1 MRTQLATA
9 VQWPPRRRPTP
20 AAASVLL
27 VAALLLQGCSTSS
40 GDDSDGQDDSAE
52 QVELVF
58 FNQSR
63 GQEETLTELA
73 AEYEDQTG
81 VRVTVESP
89 GPGNYLQDL
98 QSRAQANR
106 MPDLYSATDPFEMA
120 PYFNAGWAMELTPEL
135 EGEWG
140 EIFSPAAVDL
150 WRFADGNNLDVPEGI
165 YSVHW
170 ETALYGMLVAE
181 SAGISP
187 DAPPET
193 MSEFTSTLSE
203 QDAQFS
209 IAASL
214 TPRLLMS
221 YASNF
226 MTDEELEAT
235 LAGSASWETDAWRDT
250 FQLLVDLR
258 DAGVL
263 ASNEIPG
270 GTEDNPGVE
279 QSFFSVRDVEA
290 IFDGTFGIGVQRST
304 APEFTQYFSM
314 GVPAA
319 DNGTQEPRAVARRG
333 RGAVVNPKGEHP
345 EEALAFARWL
355 TEPEQQQ
362 VFADEVGMIP
372 TSAELLGGGS
382 ISPELQGFAALADT
396 AQVLPGAFMAADV
409 EDAIA
414 RASQSIVLGELSVE
428 EALAEV
434 QAAQDQSS

>member
-1 MRTQLATA
+1 MRTQTITA
-9 VQWPPRRRPTP
+9 VQWPPRGLRTP
-20 AAASVLL
+20 A
-27 VAALLLQGCSTSS
+27 VAAFLLSAALVLQGCTSS
-40 GDDSDGQDDSAE
+40 DDNSDGQDDSNG

-73 AEYEDQTG
+73 ADYEDQTG
-81 VRVTVESP
+81 VGVTIETP

-98 QSRAQANR
+98 QSRAQAER

-120 PYFNAGWAMELTPEL
+120 PYYNAGWAMELSSEL
-135 EGEWG
+135 DGEWG
-140 EIFSPAAVDL
+140 ETFSPAAVDL

-170 ETALYGMLVAE
+170 ETALYAMLVAE
-181 SAGISP
+181 STGISP

-193 MSEFTSTLSE
+193 MSELTTELSE
-203 QDAQFS
+203 EDAQFS
-209 IAASL
+209 VAASL
-214 TPRLLMS
+214 AHRLLLS

-235 LAGSASWETDAWRDT
+235 LAGRASWETDAWRET
-250 FQLLVDLR
+250 FQLLIDLR
-258 DAGVL
+258 DAGVV
-263 ASNEIPG
+263 ASDEIPG

-290 IFDGTFGIGVQRST
+290 IFDGTFGIGVQRAT
-304 APEFTQYFSM
+304 APEFTEYFSM

-319 DNGTQEPRAVARRG
+319 DNGAHEPRAVARRG
-333 RGAVVNPKGEHP
+333 RGAVVNPEGEHP
-345 EEALAFARWL
+345 DEALAFARWL

-372 TSAELLGGGS
+372 TSAELLDSGS
-382 ISPELQGFAALADT
+382 IPPEMQGFAALAED

-409 EDAIA
+409 EDAIS
-414 RASQSIVLGELSVE
+414 RASQSIVLGEMSVE
-428 EALAEV
+428 EALAQV